1 MQWEIRPSM
10 NDRNQQV
17 QWHRDIAEMIEEAAV
32 EVAADQGLNMEELQ
46 DLHLYASTRNAARV
60 FARAI
65 ELRKRATEGQCQ
77 STTSRSS

>member
-1 MQWEIRPSM
+1 
-10 NDRNQQV
+10 V
-17 QWHRDIAEMIEEAAV
+17 QWHRDITEMIEETAV
-32 EVAADQGLNMEELQ
+32 EIAADRSLSSEELH

-65 ELRKRATEGQCQ
+65 ELPKITEELCP